1 MNLENV
7 IKNKFLIGV
16 LIVLALL
23 AFSLNGLLRPKS
35 NILLEVSPRVS
46 TIVVDGSS
54 KTHIGSIYLSPGEHS
69 IKASMAGFTDQ
80 TQKVTTTKVGKSE
93 LVIILIPSSSVG
105 SDWLAS
111 HYSEDLYRQGLA
123 SKSFSATSKKSAA
136 DLPLLKELPYIGA
149 GFAYR
154 IDYGISPTNS
164 DNTQI
169 IITAPDVQSQRDA
182 ISWIKSKGYDPSIY
196 DIAYVTSQP

>member
-23 AFSLNGLLRPKS
+23 AFGLNSLLKPKS
-35 NILLEVSPRVS
+35 NLLLEVSPRVA
-46 TIVVDGSS
+46 TIIVDGKS
-54 KTHIGSIYLSPGEHS
+54 KTGIGNIRLSPGEHS
-69 IKASMAGFTDQ
+69 IKASMSGFAEQ
-80 TQKVTTTKVGKSE
+80 TQKVSTTKDGKSE
-93 LVIILIPSSSVG
+93 LVIILIPSSVG
-105 SDWLAS
+105 SDWLAN
-111 HYSEDLYRQGLA
+111 HYSEDMYRQGLA
-123 SKSFSATSKKSAA
+123 SKSIGTVSKKTNT

-154 IDYGISPTNS
+154 IDYGISPTDS
-164 DNTQI
+164 ATTQI
-169 IITAPDVQSQRDA
+169 IITAPDAQSQQDA
-182 ISWIKSKGYDPSIY
+182 ISWIKSKGYDTTVY